1 MLLLHSLSF
10 PFVSSK
16 ITTETDK
23 PLFSLCVRSE
33 IKQNFDDFQ
42 QADYAG

>member
-16 ITTETDK
+16 IITETDK
-23 PLFSLCVRSE
+23 PLYPKKCVFPLC
-33 IKQNFDDFQ
+33 
-42 QADYAG
+42 